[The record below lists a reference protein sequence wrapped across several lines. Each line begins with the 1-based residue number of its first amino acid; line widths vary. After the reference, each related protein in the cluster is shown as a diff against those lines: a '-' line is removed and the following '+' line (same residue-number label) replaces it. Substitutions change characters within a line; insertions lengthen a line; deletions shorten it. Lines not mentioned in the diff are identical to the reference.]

1 MDNKEVQEVMT
12 ENEGSSITL
21 KDLFRIALK
30 YKFMILGVTVLCTL
44 IAFIYVM
51 VFATPTYRSTGCV
64 VVTISKVSGSGEN
77 EQVTYDYSNSQK
89 LVETIAKLTTKD
101 IVVDKVVDMLNPS
114 PKASDEVKAA
124 SAAYI
129 NAIKAKAQN
138 KLNEGE
144 ELGELD
150 FSFVTSSYL
159 KSNISVSSS
168 TAEFLIDIHLVSE
181 HRAEASYVLDTVI
194 EKLIETC
201 NSDTLPVL
209 NNTTNQV
216 NNASYASYY
225 KPNKTTTILIGFA
238 IGVVISIAIIVLIEL
253 LRTHFKDG
261 NEVESYLHTT
271 IIGQV
276 YDVEMKKHTR
286 RELAVKS
293 LDVNKTNYNKLIS
306 TLDYYSETN
315 KSKVIQVTSSIPS
328 EGKSTIIFN
337 MAREMTVLDKKVL
350 LIDLDINRP
359 VQHRMVGL
367 KRNPGFV
374 EYAMGTEKLEGVIH
388 HLEEGFDMICAGAK
402 SVNSLILLNGN
413 KLPKLLEEVLALNI
427 YDYILI
433 DTPPVHAS
441 ADSITIGRVVDGMV
455 FVVSEKESKKNL
467 TLDAVRQI
475 RSRNIPIIGVVFNNI
490 DMKNKS
496 GGYYYYYKYY
506 SHEGTESEKLNDP
519 EAFQD
524 DNEEVLSEEVVK
536 ETMENLDKVNLDNSF
551 LEEENK
557 TEQEEK

>member
-1 MDNKEVQEVMT
+1 M
-12 ENEGSSITL
+12 ENNNMENMAMENDSPSISL

-30 YKFMILGVTVLCTL
+30 YKFMILGVTLACTL
-44 IAFIYVM
+44 IAFLYVM
-51 VFATPTYRSTGCV
+51 IFATPTYRSTACV
-64 VVTISKVSGSGEN
+64 VVTISKVSGSEGN
-77 EQVTYDYSNSQK
+77 ETVTYDYSNSQK
-89 LVETIAKLTTKD
+89 IVETIAKLTSKD
-101 IVVDKVVDMLNPS
+101 IVVNKVVETLNPS
-114 PKASDEVKAA
+114 SKATDEVKAA
-124 SAAYI
+124 SKAYI
-129 NAIKAKAQN
+129 D
-138 KLNEGE
+138 KLKEEVIASLDDGE
-144 ELGELD
+144 TFTDFD
-150 FSFVTSSYL
+150 FSFVTAAYL
-159 KSNISVSSS
+159 KENLSVSSS
-168 TAEFLIDIHLVSE
+168 TSEFLIDIHLVSE
-181 HRAEASYVLDTVI
+181 NRREASYVLDCVI

-201 NSDTLPVL
+201 NSDKLPLL
-209 NNTTNQV
+209 NDTTNQV
-216 NNASYASYY
+216 NDASYASYY
-225 KPNKTTTILIGFA
+225 KPNKMTTTLIGFA
-238 IGVVISIAIIVLIEL
+238 IGLVISVAIIVLIEL
-253 LRTHFKDG
+253 LRTHFKDSE
-261 NEVESYLHTT
+261 EVESYLHTT

-315 KSKVIQVTSSIPS
+315 KAKVIQVTSSIPS

-337 MAREMTVLDKKVL
+337 TAREMTVLNKKVL

-374 EYAMGTEKLEGVIH
+374 EYAMGTENLDGIIH

-413 KLPKLLEEVLALNI
+413 KLPKLIEELLALNV

-441 ADSITIGRVVDGMV
+441 ADSITIARCVDGLI
-455 FVVSEKESKKNL
+455 FVVSEKESKKSL
-467 TLDAVRQI
+467 ALDAVRQI
-475 RSRNIPIIGVVFNNI
+475 RSRNIPIIGAIFNNI

-506 SHEGTESEKLNDP
+506 SHEGTESGNLAE
-519 EAFQD
+519 
-524 DNEEVLSEEVVK
+524 NEEVQDDIEPIDEAVVK

-551 LEEENK
+551 LEDETK
-557 TEQEEK
+557 EEK

>member
-1 MDNKEVQEVMT
+1 MENNNIENITT

-30 YKFMILGVTVLCTL
+30 YKFMILGVTLLCTL

-51 VFATPTYRSTGCV
+51 VFATPVYRSSACI

-89 LVETIAKLTTKD
+89 IVETIAKLTSKD
-101 IVVDKVVDMLNPS
+101 IVVNEVVNTLNPS
-114 PKASDEVKAA
+114 NKATDEVKEA
-124 SAAYI
+124 SKAYI
-129 NAIKAKAQN
+129 ENLKQKAIN
-138 KLNEGE
+138 DLDEGE
-144 ELGELD
+144 EFVDFD
-150 FSFVTSSYL
+150 FSFVTASYL
-159 KSNISVSSS
+159 KENLSVSSS
-168 TAEFLIDIHLVSE
+168 TSEFLIDVYLQSE
-181 HRAEASYVLDTVI
+181 HRREASYVLDCVI
-194 EKLIETC
+194 EKLIDTC
-201 NSDTLPVL
+201 NSEKLSLL

-238 IGVVISIAIIVLIEL
+238 IGLVVSIAIIVLIEI

-261 NEVESYLHTT
+261 NEVENYLHTT

-306 TLDYYSETN
+306 TIDYYSETN
-315 KSKVIQVTSSIPS
+315 KIKVIQVTSSIPS

-337 MAREMTVLDKKVL
+337 MAREMTILDKKVL

-374 EYAMGTEKLEGVIH
+374 EYAMGNEKLDGIIH

-413 KLPKLLEEVLALNI
+413 KLPKLIEEVKALNV

-441 ADSITIGRVVDGMV
+441 ADAITIARVVDGLV
-455 FVVSEKESKKNL
+455 FVVSEKESKKSL
-467 TLDAVRQI
+467 ALDAVKQI
-475 RSRNIPIIGVVFNNI
+475 RARNITIIGTIFNNI

-496 GGYYYYYKYY
+496 GSYYYYYKYY
-506 SHEGTESEKLNDP
+506 SHEGTETSKLAKDD
-519 EAFQD
+519 EVQD
-524 DNEEVLSEEVVK
+524 DVEEVISEEVVK

-551 LEEENK
+551 LDDDASKKEE
-557 TEQEEK
+557 